1 MTKIVADSIR
11 LRLEEEDLRG
21 PWVPL
26 TSEEEEQLRL
36 SGRWPGHNVGGLLQ
50 RNYELPS
57 TLLTALR
64 TAAWRVSEGP
74 LAELE
79 EKDLTLYSRDLTLE
93 QMEEREELIK
103 RVYSPPRIVREALE
117 RYGPKPAGLREEGGR

>member
-1 MTKIVADSIR
+1 MTRVVADSIR

-21 PWVPL
+21 PWDPL
-26 TSEEEEQLRL
+26 TPEEEEQLRL
-36 SGRWPGHNVGGLLQ
+36 SGRWPGHNIGGLLQ

-74 LAELE
+74 LGELE
-79 EKDLTLYSRDLTLE
+79 EKGLTLYSQDLSLE
-93 QMEEREELIK
+93 EMEEREELIE
-103 RVYSPPRIVREALE
+103 RVYSPPRIVREALD
-117 RYGPKPAGLREEGGR
+117 RYRSRRAAAEGEGAE